1 MRTHALRSRSR
12 QLAVVLAAVTTASLA
27 PAAAQAA
34 PAATA
39 APSDVVLNLSVT
51 ETPGA
56 TPRTAT
62 LRCRGSRAVAGG
74 YLSGVPAEACR
85 QARALER
92 FLLSAPDPNR
102 ICTLIFGGPQT
113 ARVIGSVDGRRVRRT
128 FSRRNGCEI
137 ADWDT
142 MGLLLSSAVSPS

>member
-74 YLSGVPAEACR
+74 YLSGCPQRRAGRPGPSSGSCS
-85 QARALER
+85 ARRIPIA
-92 FLLSAPDPNR
+92 SAP
-102 ICTLIFGGPQT
+102 
-113 ARVIGSVDGRRVRRT
+113 SSSEVRRPP
-128 FSRRNGCEI
+128 G
-137 ADWDT
+137 
-142 MGLLLSSAVSPS
+142 